1 MNRVWIVVPAALL
14 LSACGGDSGTQQPA
28 SKPLQTINVTEKE
41 FSITPK
47 TLSVS
52 KTGVYAFAITNHGMI
67 THGFEIDGN
76 GVDERGGDIAPGSTV
91 TLKVDLS
98 KRGSYSAFCPIDG
111 HRSKGMEATL
121 TVGAGSSGAGQPTTT
136 VPTTSGGGGY

>member
-1 MNRVWIVVPAALL
+1 MARVWILVPAALA
-14 LSACGGDSGTQQPA
+14 LSACGGGSGRQQPPA
-28 SKPLQTINVTEKE
+28 SKPLQTINVSEKE

-52 KTGVYAFAITNHGMI
+52 KTGVYAFAITNDGMI
-67 THGFEIDGN
+67 THAFEIDGN
-76 GVDERGGDIAPGSTV
+76 GVDQRSSDIAPGSTL
-91 TLKVDLS
+91 TLKVNLS

-121 TVGAGSSGAGQPTTT
+121 TVGAASSGTGQPTTT
-136 VPTTSGGGGY
+136 VPTTSGGGY